1 MKKDDIRKY
10 IEKAQKL
17 NKEDYTKESW
27 DALQEALKEAVEAAN
42 KDDVTQAEIDQKT
55 EALKQAIGNLKK
67 QTEKIQEKIIIRITI
82 IRVMD
87 RMSAIIMQTERIR
100 KAAII
105 RMLERTTRIIMEM
118 QLKPET
124 PCQ

>member
-55 EALKQAIGNLKK
+55 EAL
-67 QTEKIQEKIIIRITI
+67 
-82 IRVMD
+82 
-87 RMSAIIMQTERIR
+87 
-100 KAAII
+100 
-105 RMLERTTRIIMEM
+105 
-118 QLKPET
+118 
-124 PCQ
+124 

>member
-67 QTEKIQEKIIIRITI
+67 SR
-82 IRVMD
+82 
-87 RMSAIIMQTERIR
+87 R
-100 KAAII
+100 K
-105 RMLERTTRIIMEM
+105 RYRKR
-118 QLKPET
+118 
-124 PCQ
+124 